1 MKKAEIDYCCY
12 YCGRRHVLIINLP
25 FPVRVFCPCCGAHED
40 LTYDYECIIIKE
52 YEEKTNK
59 KGVKKQ

>member
-1 MKKAEIDYCCY
+1 MKKAKIDYCCY

-40 LTYDYECIIIKE
+40 LNYDYECVIIKE
-52 YEEKTNK
+52 YEK
-59 KGVKKQ
+59 KN

>member
-12 YCGRRHVLIINLP
+12 YCGRRHILIISLP
-25 FPVRVFCPCCGAHED
+25 FPVRVFCPCCGARED

-52 YEEKTNK
+52 YEEKTDK